1 VNVRHGAAGRCQP
14 ARRPPAARPQPAV
27 QAHVLDSEQGL
38 ELLHRAHADQRRGDA
53 GLLLDPQDG
62 QLRRREAGLLGK
74 RREMPADLDT
84 ARGYPVGIEAA
95 A

>member
-1 VNVRHGAAGRCQP
+1 
-14 ARRPPAARPQPAV
+14 
-27 QAHVLDSEQGL
+27 LF
-38 ELLHRAHADQRRGDA
+38 HRTHANQRSGDA

-74 RREMPADLDT
+74 RREMPADLDA